1 MELEK
6 IKELNEQYKVLR
18 KTGMV
23 INVSLQ
29 TAVGSYNVK
38 NQNIIRAVLD
48 LLIRESQKQIE
59 SEVSK

>member
-1 MELEK
+1 MELNK

-23 INVSLQ
+23 VNVSLQ

-38 NQNIIRAVLD
+38 NPNIIGAVLD